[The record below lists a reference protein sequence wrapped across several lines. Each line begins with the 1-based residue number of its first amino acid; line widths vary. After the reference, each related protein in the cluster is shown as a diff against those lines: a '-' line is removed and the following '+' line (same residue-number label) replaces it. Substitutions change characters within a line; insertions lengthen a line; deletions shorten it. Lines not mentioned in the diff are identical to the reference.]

1 MPGGDEAAGAV
12 LVLAPRGRDAEL
24 AAATLKKTGI
34 AARVYKNLAELA
46 QGLGESTNAVL
57 IAEEGLVPSELL
69 LLLDVLGQQP
79 TWSDI
84 PVIILTAPGGGDRA
98 SLQALEIFGPAANVT
113 LLERPLRAVTLV
125 ATVKV
130 ALRARRRQREVR
142 DLLQQRESVLSS
154 ISDAFSAL
162 DRDWRYTYVND
173 RVAELA
179 GLAKDEMVGRVIWDI
194 FPEVV
199 GTEFYDR
206 CHRARENQQPEHFE
220 IFYEPW
226 QRWLD
231 TRIYPTKEGI
241 VIFGLISPNGENR
254 KPFRENQRRLQELEQ
269 RSRVAVEAANVG
281 TFDFYSTTGNCCGRT
296 AATRSSGCA
305 RLEVDYQTYLKGV
318 HPDDRHIIHETVR
331 DVLNPESGGRYD
343 IEYRTIGIQDGE
355 ERWISEKAG
364 PSRPS
369 DTPPVL
375 SGR

>member
-179 GLAKDEMVGRVIWDI
+179 SLAKDEMVGRVIWDI
-194 FPEVV
+194 FPGVV
-199 GTEFYDR
+199 
-206 CHRARENQQPEHFE
+206 
-220 IFYEPW
+220 
-226 QRWLD
+226 
-231 TRIYPTKEGI
+231 
-241 VIFGLISPNGENR
+241 
-254 KPFRENQRRLQELEQ
+254 
-269 RSRVAVEAANVG
+269 
-281 TFDFYSTTGNCCGRT
+281 
-296 AATRSSGCA
+296 
-305 RLEVDYQTYLKGV
+305 
-318 HPDDRHIIHETVR
+318 
-331 DVLNPESGGRYD
+331 DV
-343 IEYRTIGIQDGE
+343 
-355 ERWISEKAG
+355 
-364 PSRPS
+364 
-369 DTPPVL
+369 
-375 SGR
+375 